1 MQRIVG
7 KRAASRG
14 RPGVAGPGVV
24 GAITVAAVAGAL
36 AVTGCAQQQF
46 GAAALYGSQRVS
58 SGNLASEVANLNAG
72 FQKYEHKTQISY
84 KQADEPRQVLSW
96 LLRFATANQI
106 AASRH
111 IHVTRTDVAKAL
123 SMESS
128 IVKQSG
134 DTLAEA
140 MVLSGL
146 PPDMRYEL
154 GRWVTIQEKL
164 DNQLD
169 NGVPPKSQAASAALT
184 AKANHLQCVAAKNL
198 DIKVNP
204 QYGVYDYSQYAVVAT
219 PSTLATTS
227 PKPGAT
233 PTPAPRL
240 SPLC

>member
-7 KRAASRG
+7 KMSTAA
-14 RPGVAGPGVV
+14 
-24 GAITVAAVAGAL
+24 VAAVAGAL
-36 AVTGCAQQQF
+36 VVTGCAQQQF
-46 GAAALYGSQRVS
+46 GAAALYGGQRVS

-72 FQKYEHKTQISY
+72 FLKYQHKTQISY
-84 KQADEPRQVLSW
+84 KQADESRQVLSW

-111 IHVTRTDVAKAL
+111 IHVTRFDVAKAL

-128 IVKQSG
+128 VVKQSG
-134 DTLAEA
+134 DTLTEA

-146 PPDMRYEL
+146 PPDMQYKL
-154 GRWVTIQEKL
+154 GRWVVIQEKL

-184 AKANHLQCVAAKNL
+184 AKANHLQCLAAKTL
-198 DIKVNP
+198 GIKVNP
-204 QYGVYDYSQYAVVAT
+204 QYGVYDYAQYAVVVT

-227 PKPGAT
+227 PSPGTT
-233 PTPAPRL
+233 PTPAPQL
-240 SPLC
+240 SPHC